1 MSFTHAVQRGLSLL
15 EEAFTLGAT
24 MPAGDRA
31 ALGLTPGPRPAN
43 RRKGGAL

>member
-15 EEAFTLGAT
+15 EEACSLGAA

-31 ALGLTPGPRPAN
+31 ALGLTPAPRHAN
-43 RRKGGAL
+43 RKKGGAL